1 MAKRIVLRKSWIR
14 RLLMRCAVQ
23 YFLLQRWLMSTL
35 FLHIIMLYSWIFP
48 VPIFHKN
55 EKRFRF
61 ESAWLNHDDCD
72 SLVSNLWNASVS
84 LNL

>member
-1 MAKRIVLRKSWIR
+1 MQICDPTVTHTVHPLGTGRYTFSSDHSAI
-14 RLLMRCAVQ
+14 
-23 YFLLQRWLMSTL
+23 F
-35 FLHIIMLYSWIFP
+35 FDFP
-48 VPIFHKN
+48 VPIFHKK

-61 ESAWLNHDDCD
+61 ESAWLNHDDYD